1 MRMPGICLCAWWK
14 SKNKLPDVP
23 VSHPGLPTSIKIIG
37 VGGAGCNALKAM
49 LEARLAGV
57 AFIAV
62 DTDPHSLL
70 ESKAS
75 TRLCIAEKAPRGLD
89 GCRDPL
95 RGAKAA
101 EDSLEPLSRLVQ
113 AADMVFIVSGLG
125 SGTATGA
132 APVVARLARQT
143 GALTIGLVTLPFTF
157 EGRRR
162 MQIAVDGLKILQ
174 DQLDT
179 LIVIRADRLLKT
191 DTRHATVQDAFRTID
206 DILFQAVRGISDL
219 VTLPGLI
226 CLDLSD
232 VCAILIEGH
241 LAQIGIG
248 RASGEGRALAAARQ
262 VLASSLLDFPLPDAA
277 GILVNITAGP
287 DLALIEVSQVID
299 CIRSAARP
307 NVNMFFGAVIDPD
320 QGDAIQVTAIANGY
334 ERLDVRGLVPGFPDL
349 DIWCA

>member
-14 SKNKLPDVP
+14 RENKLPDLPIV
-23 VSHPGLPTSIKIIG
+23 HPGLPASIKVIG
-37 VGGAGCNALKAM
+37 VGGAGCNALNAM
-49 LEARLAGV
+49 LEAGLAGV

-62 DTDPHSLL
+62 DADPHSLL

-75 TRLCIAEKAPRGLD
+75 TQLCIAEKAPRGLD
-89 GCRDPL
+89 GYHDPL

-113 AADMVFIVSGLG
+113 AADLVFIVCGLG

-132 APVVARLARQT
+132 APVVARLARQA
-143 GALTIGLVTLPFTF
+143 GAPTIGLVTLPFTF
-157 EGRRR
+157 EGSRR

-174 DQLDT
+174 DQVDT
-179 LIVIRADRLLKT
+179 LIVIRADQLLKT

-232 VCAILIEGH
+232 VSAILIEGH

-248 RASGEGRALAAARQ
+248 RARGEERALAAARQ
-262 VLASSLLDFPLPDAA
+262 ALASSLLDFPLPDAV

-299 CIRSAARP
+299 CIRAAARP
-307 NVNMFFGAVIDPD
+307 NVNILFGAVIDPD
-320 QGDAIQVTAIANGY
+320 LGDEIHVTAIANGY
-334 ERLDVRGLVPGFPDL
+334 ERLDVRGLVPKFLDL
-349 DIWCA
+349 DI